1 MALAERLPVEI
12 VSMDSAQ
19 VYRGLDIGTAKPS
32 AAERAR
38 VPHHL
43 IDLLDPDRSYSTGR
57 WRTDAI
63 TAVKQVLGKGK
74 LPLLVGGT
82 MLYYRA
88 LVGGLDAL
96 PQADPEVRAAIDA
109 EAATRGWP
117 AL

>member
-1 MALAERLPVEI
+1 MALALAERVPLQI
-12 VSMDSAQ
+12 VSMDSGQ
-19 VYRGLDIGTAKPS
+19 VYRGLGVGRAKPS

-43 IDLLDPDRSYSTGR
+43 IDVIEPDQSYSTGR

-63 TAVKQVLGKGK
+63 GAVRGILAKGK
-74 LPLLVGGT
+74 VPLIVGGT

-96 PQADPEVRAAIDA
+96 PQADPEVRAAINA
-109 EAATRGWP
+109 EA
-117 AL
+117 